1 MSDPASTVQYGTAYI
16 YGIGDTSPTHMTVT
30 SESMPVKANINETV
44 HDEYGR
50 TVHVRMD
57 DFTEEISIEGFIK
70 GTADTIPALLRAG
83 STITWRTKHYI
94 INENEY
100 RGEAK
105 GFAKY
110 SIKGIRY
117 ISTGIPAAPATGPI

>member
-1 MSDPASTVQYGTAYI
+1 
-16 YGIGDTSPTHMTVT
+16 
-30 SESMPVKANINETV
+30 MPVKALINETV

-57 DFTEEISIEGFIK
+57 DFTEELSIEGFIK
-70 GTADTIPALLRAG
+70 GTADTIPALLKAG
-83 STITWRTKHYI
+83 STITWRSYHYI

-110 SIKGIRY
+110 SIKAIRY
-117 ISTGIPAAPATGPI
+117 ISTSIPAAPATGTI